1 MCWRLKLNGFTLHV
15 QQVQSE
21 SQPFSPTQRS
31 PASSANPL
39 SPRATTPTDP
49 KGHVPRP
56 DPQPPKGAPQSIQGS
71 PVRSPTAAAGG
82 QQSPKL
88 GIGGSTPSSMQR
100 GGSLNVPA
108 PMSRTAGGLKGNWGA
123 FWEAVMRDHCH
134 AGLIWNEGTRAE
146 LREAL
151 QVCYLAMPCRW
162 QVALPLAS
170 LCRLTTI
177 AVIPLLGAGYLPA
190 AP

>member
-1 MCWRLKLNGFTLHV
+1 M

-39 SPRATTPTDP
+39 SPRATSPTDP
-49 KGHVPRP
+49 RPPSLRPEPQQPR
-56 DPQPPKGAPQSIQGS
+56 GAPQSIQGTL
-71 PVRSPTAAAGG
+71 VRSLTAAAGV
-82 QQSPKL
+82 QQSPEL
-88 GIGGSTPSSMQR
+88 GIGGSIASNMQR
-100 GGSLNVPA
+100 GGSLNVPP
-108 PMSRTAGGLKGNWGA
+108 PMGRTAGGLKGNWGA

-151 QVCYLAMPCRW
+151 QVYCLPTPYCY
-162 QVALPLAS
+162 PLAS
-170 LCRLTTI
+170 
-177 AVIPLLGAGYLPA
+177 PLGCAIRY
-190 AP
+190 